1 MLRYKELYFNMLGNY
16 FKCDFLLQKIGEYVC
31 YMFQLVLG
39 IKYLNKKLIVK
50 KK

>member
-1 MLRYKELYFNMLGNY
+1 MLRYKELY

-39 IKYLNKKLIVK
+39 IKYLNKNLIVK
-50 KK
+50 KKMNY